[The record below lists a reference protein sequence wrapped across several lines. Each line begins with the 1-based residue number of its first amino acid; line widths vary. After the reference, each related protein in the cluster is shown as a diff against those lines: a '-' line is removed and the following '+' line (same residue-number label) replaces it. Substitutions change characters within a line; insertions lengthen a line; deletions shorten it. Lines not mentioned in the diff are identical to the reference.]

1 VYVLQSVGWLELRVV
16 FNKISYIL
24 LFGRLYRIMQIDASH
39 KIYNIFRSRV
49 SQNFISVSDIECSIY
64 VENDYESDI
73 LTE

>member
-1 VYVLQSVGWLELRVV
+1 
-16 FNKISYIL
+16 
-24 LFGRLYRIMQIDASH
+24 MQIDASH
-39 KIYNIFRSRV
+39 KIYNIFRGRV